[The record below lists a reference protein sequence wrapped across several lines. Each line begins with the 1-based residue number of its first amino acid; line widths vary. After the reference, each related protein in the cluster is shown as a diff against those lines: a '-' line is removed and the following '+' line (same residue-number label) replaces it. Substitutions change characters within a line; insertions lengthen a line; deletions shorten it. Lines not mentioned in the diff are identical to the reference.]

1 MLRVRLRTV
10 LAAGALAALG
20 LLLVQV
26 LSVGPALA
34 QTGAPIKAVSTLVT
48 GCYTVDATTGG
59 TRIPTSPAANRIGF
73 AMFSAG
79 ANRAYCV
86 PTTAT
91 SCSTPASITNYGMI
105 LEPAAGA
112 DQLGTFWSAWLLN
125 STSFCCATVAGT
137 TKVCIQEGVL

>member
-1 MLRVRLRTV
+1 
-10 LAAGALAALG
+10 LG
-20 LLLVQV
+20 LLVVQA
-26 LSVGPALA
+26 LAVGPAWA
-34 QTGAPIKAVSTLVT
+34 QTGSPIKAVSTLVT

-105 LEPAAGA
+105 LEGAAGA

-125 STSFCCATVAGT
+125 DTNFCCATSSGT
-137 TKVCIQEGVL
+137 TKVCTQEAKL